1 MNWHLLTTEK
11 ANEIIK
17 KNKNNETVTSLEDF
31 VGILEKDETVE
42 YENVVGQDSLT
53 RFDQPKKHKN
63 KNRNKNRNKTPRNAR

>member
-1 MNWHLLTTEK
+1 
-11 ANEIIK
+11 
-17 KNKNNETVTSLEDF
+17 VTSLEDF